1 MSTVAST
8 LFAAVNLLYA
18 AVFGG
23 PIDGTAWDIK
33 VKQDGFFH
41 WGSKRETLVFSQGK
55 LVVAG
60 AVGAGY
66 TPTLYEARGTETG
79 TAFAAV
85 LAGEADRDAV
95 EWSGKVDGDRINGVV
110 IVKGRDG
117 RVVRYAFHGERKA
130 G

>member
-1 MSTVAST
+1 MRTFVGSV
-8 LFAAVNLLYA
+8 LAAVNFVYA

-23 PIDGTAWDIK
+23 PIDGTAWDVK

-41 WGSKRETLVFSQGK
+41 WGSRRETLVFHGGK

-60 AVGAGY
+60 AVDEGY
-66 TPTLYEARGTETG
+66 SPSLYEARGTESG

-85 LAGEADRDAV
+85 LAGEGRAAV
-95 EWSGKVDGDRINGVV
+95 EWTGRVDGDRIAGVV
-110 IVKGRDG
+110 VVREIGGKI
-117 RVVRYAFHGERKA
+117 VRYAFSGERK

>member
-1 MSTVAST
+1 MSTFAGT

-41 WGSKRETLVFSQGK
+41 WGSKKETLVFTSGK

-60 AVGAGY
+60 AVGQGY
-66 TPTLYEARGTETG
+66 SPTLYEAKGTETG
-79 TAFAAV
+79 TSFAAV
-85 LAGEADRDAV
+85 LAAEADREAV
-95 EWSGKVDGDRINGVV
+95 EWSGKVDGDRIAGVV
-110 IVKGRDG
+110 IVRARDG
-117 RVVRYAFHGERKA
+117 RVVRYAFSGEKKA

>member
-1 MSTVAST
+1 MRTFVGSV
-8 LFAAVNLLYA
+8 LAAVNFVYA

-23 PIDGTAWDIK
+23 PIDGTAWDVK

-41 WGSKRETLVFSQGK
+41 WGSRRETLVFHGGK

-60 AVGAGY
+60 AVDEGY
-66 TPTLYEARGTETG
+66 SPTLYEARGTESG

-85 LAGEADRDAV
+85 LAGEGRDAV
-95 EWSGKVDGDRINGVV
+95 EWSGRVDGDRIAGVV
-110 IVKGRDG
+110 IVRAVGGKI
-117 RVVRYAFHGERKA
+117 VRYAFSGERK

>member
-1 MSTVAST
+1 MGA
-8 LFAAVNLLYA
+8 LLAAVNLMYA

-41 WGSKRETLVFSQGK
+41 WGSRRETLVFHGGK

-60 AVGAGY
+60 AVGQGY
-66 TPTLYEARGTETG
+66 SPSLYEARGTDSG

-85 LAGEADRDAV
+85 LAAEPDREAM
-95 EWSGKVDGDRINGVV
+95 EWSGRVDGDRIAGVLV
-110 IVKGRDG
+110 VRAPDG
-117 RVVRYAFHGERKA
+117 KVVRYAFAGGRKA